1 MNNIISRI
9 NESYDWI
16 KSKAEAAYDYGAKQV
31 IESFGYDDIF
41 GNDNTI
47 SASFES
53 STLSS
58 KVNFIAFLFYEF
70 RSRVLMFK

>member
-16 KSKAEAAYDYGAKQV
+16 KAKAEAALN
-31 IESFGYDDIF
+31 YDDIF
-41 GNDNTI
+41 GNDNNI

-58 KVNFIAFLFYEF
+58 KVNFIAFLFYE
-70 RSRVLMFK
+70 

>member
-16 KSKAEAAYDYGAKQV
+16 KAKAEAALN
-31 IESFGYDDIF
+31 YDDIF
-41 GNDNTI
+41 GNDNV

-53 STLSS
+53 STLSL
-58 KVNFIAFLFYEF
+58 KVNFIAFLFYE
-70 RSRVLMFK
+70 